1 MKRILALVF
10 LVASC
15 IAANAQGYTTEREL
29 AQSVFQKMKN
39 FSTTSK
45 AQFVNYFKP
54 NYDLAKSLDNSYRS
68 REKEFFQIVEKKY
81 DDYSKS
87 GINFS
92 KITFGRFENRGMTQA
107 EPSTITGYSG
117 RVVVNYS
124 GEELF
129 IKIEY
134 FMYNGKYYLL
144 LM

>member
-1 MKRILALVF
+1 MKKILTLVF
-10 LVASC
+10 LTV
-15 IAANAQGYTTEREL
+15 IYFAANAQGYSTEREL
-29 AQSVFQKMKN
+29 AQSVFQKMKK
-39 FSTTSK
+39 FLTTSK
-45 AQFVNYFKP
+45 AQFVNYSKP

-68 REKEFFQIVEKKY
+68 REREFYQIIEKKY
-81 DDYSKS
+81 DDYKQS

-107 EPSTITGYSG
+107 EPTTITGYSG
-117 RVVVNYS
+117 RVVVNYL

>member
-1 MKRILALVF
+1 MKKILALVF
-10 LVASC
+10 LAVTC
-15 IAANAQGYTTEREL
+15 IAANAQGYSTESEL

-54 NYDLAKSLDNSYRS
+54 NYDLAKSLDNSYRN
-68 REKEFFQIVEKKY
+68 REKEFYQIIEKKY
-81 DDYSKS
+81 DDYKQS

-107 EPSTITGYSG
+107 EPTTITGYSG
-117 RVVVNYS
+117 RVVVNYL

-129 IKIEY
+129 LKIEF